1 MKIFQPFTAFGDAVP
16 QSPVIISVPHA
27 GRAYFSA
34 IAAQTRLTRE
44 QLVPLED
51 RFADMLAAPAFAAG
65 FSGIIAHTPRCWI
78 DLNRGEREYDPAM
91 LRDRQPTHPIM
102 SSKVRGGLGL
112 IPRRI
117 ASGGDIWR
125 QPITSDDF
133 NRRLNVHY
141 RPYHTA
147 LADML
152 KRTRDC
158 FGIAVLIDLHSMPP
172 ITNAD
177 GAITPQIVVGDRFNR
192 SSHDRF
198 TGRVLAVARRNQISA
213 AVNHPYAGGH
223 ILDHHADPDTN
234 IHGVQIEIDRSL
246 YLEADRLT
254 PNFGLARMQRIV
266 GEIALALADE
276 ASGQS
281 LAIAAE

>member
-1 MKIFQPFTAFGDAVP
+1 MEIFQPFTAFGDTVP
-16 QSPVIISVPHA
+16 QTPVVISVPHA
-27 GRAYFSA
+27 GRTYFSA
-34 IAAQTRLTRE
+34 IEEQTRLAYN
-44 QLVPLED
+44 QLVLLED
-51 RFADMLAAPAFAAG
+51 RFADLLAAPAFEAG

-78 DLNRGEREYDPAM
+78 DLNRSEREFDPAM
-91 LRDRQPTHPIM
+91 LCDRQPALPIM

-117 ASGGDIWR
+117 ASAGNIWH
-125 QPITSDDF
+125 QLITSDDF
-133 NRRLNVHY
+133 NRRLNEHY

-147 LADML
+147 LANML

-172 ITNAD
+172 IAVSDTAV
-177 GAITPQIVVGDRFNR
+177 TPQIVIGDRFSR

-198 TGRVLAVARRNQISA
+198 TGRIMAIARRNQISV

-223 ILDHHADPDTN
+223 ILDHHADPAAN
-234 IHGVQIEIDRSL
+234 IHGLQIEIDRSL
-246 YLEADRLT
+246 YLEPDRLT
-254 PNFGLARMQRIV
+254 PHHGLVRMQRIV
-266 GEIALALADE
+266 GEIALAMADE